1 MLNRVFLD
9 SAYAIALSAPND
21 QHHAQAVLLAERLE
35 AEGAQ
40 LITTRAVVLE
50 IGNALSKQRYRQD
63 AIKLLHALEADPNVE
78 IVPVTEGLYQ
88 RGFQL
93 YSART
98 DKDWG
103 ITDCI
108 SFIVM
113 EEQGLKEAL
122 TTDAHFQQAGFHTL
136 LRES

>member
-1 MLNRVFLD
+1 M
-9 SAYAIALSAPND
+9 
-21 QHHAQAVLLAERLE
+21 
-35 AEGAQ
+35 
-40 LITTRAVVLE
+40 LE

-122 TTDAHFQQAGFHTL
+122 TADAHFQQAGFHAL
-136 LRES
+136 LREC